1 MNRVFAIMLVVLFS
15 SNVFAEV
22 TEQDYLDSAKAYADK
37 VFVSKFYWADGK
49 YVYSLNN
56 NNILS
61 GILNGMIEARAGELC
76 GKKGYIVLKE
86 ETIAK
91 HRKQIIRCNE

>member
-1 MNRVFAIMLVVLFS
+1 MLVVFFS
-15 SNVFAEV
+15 SNVFAEA
-22 TEQDYLDSAKAYADK
+22 TEQDYIDSAKGLADK
-37 VFVSKFYWADGK
+37 VYVSKFYWSDGK
-49 YVYSLNN
+49 YAYRLNN
-56 NNILS
+56 NNLMS